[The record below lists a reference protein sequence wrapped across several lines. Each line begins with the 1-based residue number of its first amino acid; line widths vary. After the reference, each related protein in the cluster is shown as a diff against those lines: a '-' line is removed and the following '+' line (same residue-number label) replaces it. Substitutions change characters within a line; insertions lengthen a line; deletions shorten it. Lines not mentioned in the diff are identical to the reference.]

1 MATQYF
7 NAWTTCVKLAW
18 QVPRA
23 TNNYFVDNMLNCGIS
38 SVREDTM
45 TRYIKFVKGLMTSPS
60 MEVAVMCG
68 VARQDIRTT
77 TGANLDLIRRETG
90 LNMEVARTGQ
100 VREKLAKQATVP
112 EEDIWRMRY
121 LARLLSE
128 RGEAYYKSEDEEVTR
143 LSGLI
148 DSLCIN

>member
-1 MATQYF
+1 
-7 NAWTTCVKLAW
+7 
-18 QVPRA
+18 
-23 TNNYFVDNMLNCGIS
+23 
-38 SVREDTM
+38 
-45 TRYIKFVKGLMTSPS
+45 
-60 MEVAVMCG
+60 MCG

-77 TGANLDLIRRETG
+77 TGANIDLIRRETG

-100 VREKLAKQATVP
+100 VREKLAKQATAP